1 MKLIFRLNIFAIGLP
16 ILLGL
21 AGTIFNVFLFYALLS
36 TMLTGLIQV
45 VLGICLL
52 LSHPKDINLKIYL
65 GSVIAYFLSWIPI
78 ENSHIELGNFAY
90 VFVSVPVVLA
100 IYLTLIISKKTDSR
114 VPKAKWN
121 NLTQQTHRNR
131 S

>member
-1 MKLIFRLNIFAIGLP
+1 MKLIHRFNLFAIGLP

-21 AGTIFNVFLFYALLS
+21 VGTIFNVFLFYALLS

-52 LSHPKDINLKIYL
+52 LNHPKDNNLKIYL

-78 ENSHIELGNFAY
+78 ENSHFELGNFAY
-90 VFVSVPVVLA
+90 VFISVPVVLA
-100 IYLTLIISKKTDSR
+100 IYLTVIIFKKMNSHVQQSKSEQ
-114 VPKAKWN
+114 
-121 NLTQQTHRNR
+121 LY
-131 S
+131 